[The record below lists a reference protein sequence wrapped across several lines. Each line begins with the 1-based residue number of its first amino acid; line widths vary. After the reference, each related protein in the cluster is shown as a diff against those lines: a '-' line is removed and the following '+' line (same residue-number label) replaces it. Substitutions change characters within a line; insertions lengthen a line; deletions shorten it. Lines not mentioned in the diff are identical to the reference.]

1 MDLRR
6 LDDHSRYMLEMRIVP
21 QQTRSG
27 FQCGGGDSDVVA
39 RDRRSLRPQLLNELA
54 IAFRDVLVG
63 TDDGNIRLLRN
74 FVQFSCVVA
83 WS

>member
-1 MDLRR
+1 MSLVG
-6 LDDHSRYMLEMRIVP
+6 IGV
-21 QQTRSG
+21 
-27 FQCGGGDSDVVA
+27 
-39 RDRRSLRPQLLNELA
+39 LRPQLLYELA